1 MPEKVAFRTKPQL
14 ARRMLERALES
25 GVPFGWV
32 TGDEV
37 YGNDRRLRL
46 WLERRDVPHVLAVRS
61 NEKLGAETDRGWRQ
75 VRADRLAPGVEEP
88 GWVRRSAGDGAK
100 GPRVYDWARV
110 EIRPL
115 KEPGKGY
122 WLLVRRSI
130 AKPGELAYYV
140 CFGPV
145 DTTVDTT
152 LEELVRVA
160 GTRWTIEECFEE
172 AKGQSLPPRRRGWVW
187 TSMKSGNGMAGTG
200 TSPWRCWP
208 TPAWRWSGA
217 RRWNQE
223 VREKRG
229 LSQLGRKADT
239 PDGARGPAV
248 ALPADMETSTYGR
261 ISAAVVPVETAAP
274 GNGPALPLPT
284 PPETPHHISA
294 TVVLSALPLSLEH
307 DLREAM
313 RNRNLM
319 YPEVVSNLDGCFLE
333 DISIPS

>member
-1 MPEKVAFRTKPQL
+1 MTWNGGERLGRLRKWHSAPSRNWPGGCWSGRWNRGCPSAGSLGTRSTATTATCGCGWSGETFPTCWPSGATRSCGQ
-14 ARRMLERALES
+14 RR
-25 GVPFGWV
+25 
-32 TGDEV
+32 TGD
-37 YGNDRRLRL
+37 GDRACPREGGGAGGPAGAWGGGTR
-46 WLERRDVPHVLAVRS
+46 
-61 NEKLGAETDRGWRQ
+61 LGAAQRGRRRQ
-75 VRADRLAPGVEEP
+75 GTPGIRLGAGGDPAP
-88 GWVRRSAGDGAK
+88 S
-100 GPRVYDWARV
+100 
-110 EIRPL
+110 

-172 AKGQSLPPRRRGWVW
+172 AKGESLPLRRQGWVW

-294 TVVLSALPLSLEH
+294 TVVLEPILKTGETRMSSEWE
-307 DLREAM
+307 R
-313 RNRNLM
+313 RQR
-319 YPEVVSNLDGCFLE
+319 SG
-333 DISIPS
+333 